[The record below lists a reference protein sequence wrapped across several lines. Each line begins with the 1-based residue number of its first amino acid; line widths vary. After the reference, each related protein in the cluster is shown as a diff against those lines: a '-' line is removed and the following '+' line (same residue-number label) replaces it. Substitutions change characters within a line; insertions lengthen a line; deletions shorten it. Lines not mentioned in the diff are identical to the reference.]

1 MKEGREEMQE
11 QKERIK
17 RYICFLLTSNIAVAG
32 FQVIVVNTTIKII
45 LAIYT
50 MLSILI
56 SLIYVKKT

>member
-1 MKEGREEMQE
+1 MKEGREKMQE
-11 QKERIK
+11 QRKRIK
-17 RYICFLLTSNIAVAG
+17 RYIYLLLISNIAVAG
-32 FQVIVVNTTIKII
+32 FQVTVSNVTIKII

>member
-1 MKEGREEMQE
+1 MQE

-17 RYICFLLTSNIAVAG
+17 RYICLLLITNIAVTG
-32 FQVIVVNTTIKII
+32 FQVAVSNVTIKII

-50 MLSILI
+50 MLSIFI

>member
-17 RYICFLLTSNIAVAG
+17 RYIYLLLISNIAVAG
-32 FQVIVVNTTIKII
+32 FQVTVSNVTIKII
-45 LAIYT
+45 FAIYT

-56 SLIYVKKT
+56 SLIYVKKA

>member
-1 MKEGREEMQE
+1 MQE
-11 QKERIK
+11 QRKRIK
-17 RYICFLLTSNIAVAG
+17 RYIYLLLISNIAVAG
-32 FQVIVVNTTIKII
+32 FQVTVSNVTIKII